1 MKKTLLLLLC
11 IVAIQ
16 SVTYAQ
22 EEVTKNEMDDHE
34 LMGDPGRRIEK
45 QRMKEAEDALIKT
58 YVQQAESARLKVKSQ
73 ATIIAA
79 PQPMGVEETY
89 AGGKLKGIWRF
100 NKVTSIYNLGNRWSD
115 VRVMNWVYNPDNN
128 YIYAC
133 NDVSTSYGTLI
144 KAPLVSNGAFVQ
156 TNQVT
161 QLWWGGLAG
170 VRTAA
175 GVFRLTAG
183 INGQFYYSDDE
194 GQTWTQSGIPATVI
208 TNFFWTETMDNN
220 AIISQVRGTLNG
232 VATDIIL
239 RSTDLG
245 ATFQTVRSWAAS
257 TSDNIV
263 IAKLYN
269 TTDNCIIA
277 RKVRSQAKWEIYNYS
292 NGVIRLYK
300 TLTDV
305 NSQYDT
311 RSITG
316 GVYNN
321 GADTVIY
328 YGAKAYLLDP
338 KKDTEYTGGYRYS
351 NGTFTWNASLISD
364 MATVSPLNSNF
375 IISERAKF
383 NSTTDGGTT
392 WSEFPSHE
400 PKFGWDPKL
409 VKYVKVNGNWTLVVS
424 CDMGLSFSTNV
435 DPNSLGTSTWSHISK
450 DITHAILDGG
460 MTVDKRNVVVVVHQD
475 PGTFEW
481 TQTSDNSYNSTQRRG
496 ADGLV
501 VRPANDGKSYWYMH
515 YWNTLYHRHAG
526 YLNDAR
532 ATAELKI
539 SMAGDW
545 RTPCYKGTTLPGEDA
560 IYMCGSDSLHKF
572 TYNNGTNSI
581 TKTKLPFNF
590 LVQGGDSCAAVGVAK
605 SDPDRI
611 YVATR
616 NAKFFYSTDRGDT
629 WTQSTYSGTKP
640 GILGD
645 GYRGQAGFI
654 LEVADEDPN
663 IVYWGGGGGYTI
675 LRSTDG
681 GRNFVTI
688 TTGITAAVAPKMGSL
703 SLSAD
708 GKLAF
713 SNNQYLYIA
722 EDNRW
727 YNFRGSSFP
736 LLTKIN
742 AVDYLPLHKKVRFY
756 TWSSG
761 VLDFE
766 ITYLN
771 TDTYPAPAVNTNE
784 AYKIINRNS
793 GKVLEVSNSSQLD
806 GGNIQQNTW
815 VDGANQKWK
824 FTTSEGFYQIINI
837 GSAKVVRGLGITDD
851 SNVDQWGV
859 ALANNSSQRWN
870 LLKNVDGFYRIASKQ
885 SAKVLNVAQNS
896 LANAANV
903 NLLTSDTLTSQQW
916 EIVSVGVLADVPSV
930 TTPGDAISIYPN
942 PSKANLNIK
951 FEGLTE
957 KEVSIEITNLLG
969 KVIYNT
975 SSILNPKIE
984 FTINTSSFLEG
995 VYILHLVDKNGDGK
1009 AMEFIKT
1016 K

>member
-1 MKKTLLLLLC
+1 
-11 IVAIQ
+11 
-16 SVTYAQ
+16 
-22 EEVTKNEMDDHE
+22 
-34 LMGDPGRRIEK
+34 MGDRNK
-45 QRMKEAEDALIKT
+45 AL
-58 YVQQAESARLKVKSQ
+58 S
-73 ATIIAA
+73 
-79 PQPMGVEETY
+79 
-89 AGGKLKGIWRF
+89 
-100 NKVTSIYNLGNRWSD
+100 
-115 VRVMNWVYNPDNN
+115 
-128 YIYAC
+128 
-133 NDVSTSYGTLI
+133 
-144 KAPLVSNGAFVQ
+144 
-156 TNQVT
+156 
-161 QLWWGGLAG
+161 
-170 VRTAA
+170 
-175 GVFRLTAG
+175 
-183 INGQFYYSDDE
+183 
-194 GQTWTQSGIPATVI
+194 
-208 TNFFWTETMDNN
+208 
-220 AIISQVRGTLNG
+220 
-232 VATDIIL
+232 
-239 RSTDLG
+239 
-245 ATFQTVRSWAAS
+245 
-257 TSDNIV
+257 
-263 IAKLYN
+263 
-269 TTDNCIIA
+269 
-277 RKVRSQAKWEIYNYS
+277 
-292 NGVIRLYK
+292 
-300 TLTDV
+300 
-305 NSQYDT
+305 
-311 RSITG
+311 
-316 GVYNN
+316 
-321 GADTVIY
+321 
-328 YGAKAYLLDP
+328 
-338 KKDTEYTGGYRYS
+338 
-351 NGTFTWNASLISD
+351 
-364 MATVSPLNSNF
+364 
-375 IISERAKF
+375 
-383 NSTTDGGTT
+383 
-392 WSEFPSHE
+392 
-400 PKFGWDPKL
+400 
-409 VKYVKVNGNWTLVVS
+409 
-424 CDMGLSFSTNV
+424 
-435 DPNSLGTSTWSHISK
+435 
-450 DITHAILDGG
+450 
-460 MTVDKRNVVVVVHQD
+460 
-475 PGTFEW
+475 
-481 TQTSDNSYNSTQRRG
+481 
-496 ADGLV
+496 
-501 VRPANDGKSYWYMH
+501 
-515 YWNTLYHRHAG
+515 
-526 YLNDAR
+526 
-532 ATAELKI
+532 
-539 SMAGDW
+539 
-545 RTPCYKGTTLPGEDA
+545 
-560 IYMCGSDSLHKF
+560 
-572 TYNNGTNSI
+572 
-581 TKTKLPFNF
+581 
-590 LVQGGDSCAAVGVAK
+590 
-605 SDPDRI
+605 
-611 YVATR
+611 
-616 NAKFFYSTDRGDT
+616 
-629 WTQSTYSGTKP
+629 
-640 GILGD
+640 
-645 GYRGQAGFI
+645 GFI
-654 LEVADEDPN
+654 LEVADENPN